1 MAKFTNSDLIL
12 DHELVDFEILFCN
25 LEGRADL
32 YNDKGDRN
40 FRVKF
45 NDDDFAK
52 TIAEDGWNVKIYTP
66 KTDKYDPYYYLD
78 VTSKFRV
85 DSPRVLR
92 DPEIHMINSK
102 NDIVLNE
109 SNMGDL
115 DAKFR
120 AKEVVACDLIL
131 HPSPWRNPKF
141 GAGEGITAYL
151 KQMWAVVN
159 DSPFADRYANRNNNF
174 DNDLEVPFD

>member
-1 MAKFTNSDLIL
+1 MAKFTTSDLLL
-12 DHELVDFEILFCN
+12 DHEVVDFEILFCN
-25 LEGRADL
+25 LEGRAEM

-52 TIAEDGWNVKIYTP
+52 ALAEDGWNIKIYTP
-66 KTDKYDPYYYLD
+66 KNDDYDPYYYLD
-78 VTSKFRV
+78 VKSKFRV
-85 DSPRVLR
+85 DSPKVMK

-102 NDIVLNE
+102 NDIILNE
-109 SNMGDL
+109 TNMGDL

-120 AKEVVACDLIL
+120 AREVKACDLIL
-131 HPSPWRNPKF
+131 HPSPWSNPRF
-141 GAGEGITAYL
+141 GSGEGIAAYL

-159 DSPFADRYANRNNNF
+159 DNPFAERYADRNGDF
-174 DNDLEVPFD
+174 EVPFD